1 MNKVDKKNLSLLLKN
16 GYVVIKNVLSK
27 KECEKIKNIYKKTF
41 YKFKK
46 KIKLKNPLEDAIYNL
61 HNKNDIF
68 LKYIDHKK
76 IISIVKKALSYGSYK
91 NQDFIILRQSAIRNP
106 RKGYAQQLHNDTRV
120 SGINRPLIIQVIW
133 MIDDFNEFNGATRI
147 VPNTHK
153 SKKFPIN
160 KKKYKNEILIK
171 SEKGSVLILNAAMWH
186 GSSEKKNNKDR
197 LGMIFSYSK
206 WFLKS
211 SFNHTLNTPLKVYE
225 KLSSYQKELL
235 GFKFNP
241 PIDEFTNKSS
251 RSKIN
256 IKPKTNYYL
265 T

>member
-1 MNKVDKKNLSLLLKN
+1 
-16 GYVVIKNVLSK
+16 
-27 KECEKIKNIYKKTF
+27 
-41 YKFKK
+41 
-46 KIKLKNPLEDAIYNL
+46 
-61 HNKNDIF
+61 
-68 LKYIDHKK
+68 
-76 IISIVKKALSYGSYK
+76 
-91 NQDFIILRQSAIRNP
+91 
-106 RKGYAQQLHNDTRV
+106 
-120 SGINRPLIIQVIW
+120 
-133 MIDDFNEFNGATRI
+133 
-147 VPNTHK
+147 
-153 SKKFPIN
+153 
-160 KKKYKNEILIK
+160 
-171 SEKGSVLILNAAMWH
+171 MWH
-186 GSSEKKNNKDR
+186 GSSEKKNNKDK

-265 T
+265 A